1 MCCSLWF
8 GELYVRY
15 LGENLDI
22 HTCDALEWEVPGA
35 KNSTYHKCLLGNE
48 LVELLVK

>member
-15 LGENLDI
+15 LGENF
-22 HTCDALEWEVPGA
+22 TCDALEWQVPGA
-35 KNSTYHKCLLGNE
+35 KNSTYHKRLLGNE
-48 LVELLVK
+48 LVELVELVVK